1 MSCGKRERGC
11 SSGSTGE
18 KHAKYFSYRE
28 ARGRIRRAKGQGY
41 HSEAVTLEKSIRAD
55 RLF

>member
-1 MSCGKRERGC
+1 VSCGKRERGC